1 MGRRAHRPD
10 PTSRRQVEAMAAY
23 GVPESD
29 IARVVGIDPKTL
41 RKHYREELD
50 VGAIKANSR
59 IAESLYRKALG
70 DGAQSVTAAI
80 FWLKTRAGWK
90 ETMVQESRGE
100 VTQIVRHIVNLPE
113 PARNADDWRRQHAPR
128 TIEHDQPTTLIRSL
142 VATNGR
148 EPH

>member
-23 GVPESD
+23 GVPEAD
-29 IARVVGIDPKTL
+29 IARVITIDPKTL
-41 RKHYREELD
+41 RKHYREEPD

-80 FWLKTRAGWK
+80 FWLKTRARWK
-90 ETMVQESRGE
+90 ETE
-100 VTQIVRHIVNLPE
+100 VHEVNHSGPMRIELVPGVARTE
-113 PARNADDWRRQHAPR
+113 PATMIEGSAIADRRSAR
-128 TIEHDQPTTLIRSL
+128 TKS
-142 VATNGR
+142 
-148 EPH
+148 